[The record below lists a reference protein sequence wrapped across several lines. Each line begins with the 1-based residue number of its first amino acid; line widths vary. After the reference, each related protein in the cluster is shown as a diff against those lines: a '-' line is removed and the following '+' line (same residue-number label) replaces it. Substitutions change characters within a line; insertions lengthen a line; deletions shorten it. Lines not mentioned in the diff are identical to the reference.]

1 LPLCQINSDFS
12 IAIRTPSAAASV
24 RSGDWEAFL
33 TFEQQSWTKAR
44 LFACLTYYP
53 EKKFEL

>member
-1 LPLCQINSDFS
+1 LCQINSDFS
-12 IAIRTPSAAASV
+12 IAIKTPSAAASV